1 MSSHP
6 EEGGLT
12 DKPKDLQYLVP
23 GEGYTLLT
31 CTCRRSTPWLY
42 AELKGPQ
49 RSSRPTRCT
58 HRESK
63 VQRGQVDGATL
74 HSCLVVGQA
83 RPAPNGPPIGW
94 IISGST
100 AAKAG
105 QRGIYLPGPSLIL
118 VLVPGRASRSLD
130 TRWIPGPWAESSPF
144 PAQGLQAS
152 RNWRAGSLKSLLP
165 PPLQTWREPRSKE
178 TWMLTAV

>member
-12 DKPKDLQYLVP
+12 DKRKDLQCVVP
-23 GEGYTLLT
+23 GAGHTLLT
-31 CTCRRSTPWLY
+31 CMCGRSTPRIY

-49 RSSRPTRCT
+49 RSSRPARCT

-83 RPAPNGPPIGW
+83 RPAPNGPPLGW
-94 IISGST
+94 ITSGST

-118 VLVPGRASRSLD
+118 ALVPGRASRSLG

-144 PAQGLQAS
+144 PARGLQAS
-152 RNWRAGSLKSLLP
+152 GNWRAGSLKSLLLL
-165 PPLQTWREPRSKE
+165 PLSPGILLCSLRCRC
-178 TWMLTAV
+178 

>member
-1 MSSHP
+1 MVKAS
-6 EEGGLT
+6 
-12 DKPKDLQYLVP
+12 
-23 GEGYTLLT
+23 
-31 CTCRRSTPWLY
+31 
-42 AELKGPQ
+42 PQ
-49 RSSRPTRCT
+49 RPSELASGRGWPDRQARGPAVSGAWGRSHLAHVQEEHSPAICRAERASEITRPTRCT

-63 VQRGQVDGATL
+63 IQRGQVDGATL

-94 IISGST
+94 ITSGST

-130 TRWIPGPWAESSPF
+130 TRWIPGPGLKAHLFQHRVSRL
-144 PAQGLQAS
+144 QGTGGQVL
-152 RNWRAGSLKSLLP
+152 
-165 PPLQTWREPRSKE
+165 
-178 TWMLTAV
+178 